1 MKKISKIKIAMLVGS
16 VFTTAAFAAPTPAP
30 TPEKG
35 SGVKDTSMASVEW
48 TGGVP
53 IVVPGNYTKIT
64 GLNGGA
70 LVQGELDV
78 NMDGSFGS
86 KAGSV
91 GQVITELHQ
100 YDAETETVGKLLTDA
115 EATTLS
121 WSVISNPVVSSSGST
136 ETATAKAILT
146 ANTSLGQQEMDMAAE
161 PISGEPSKVNRV
173 TWTVHSTKDGNLVN
187 VNQGD
192 TISVS
197 STVQAETTF

>member
-1 MKKISKIKIAMLVGS
+1 MKKISKVTIAMFVS
-16 VFTTAAFAAPTPAP
+16 SFFTTAAFAATPPAKDSG
-30 TPEKG
+30 EK
-35 SGVKDTSMASVEW
+35 DASVAAVEW

-53 IVVPGNYTKIT
+53 IVVPGKYTKIT

-91 GQVITELHQ
+91 GQVITELHL
-100 YDAETETVGKLLTDA
+100 YDADTETVGAMLTDA
-115 EATTLS
+115 DATNLS
-121 WSVISNPVVSSSGST
+121 WSVISNPIVSSSGST

-146 ANTSLGQQEMDMAAE
+146 ANTSLGQQEMDMAAT
-161 PISGEPSKVNRV
+161 PISGTPDQVNRV

-192 TISVS
+192 TVSVS
-197 STVQAETTF
+197 ATVQAETTF